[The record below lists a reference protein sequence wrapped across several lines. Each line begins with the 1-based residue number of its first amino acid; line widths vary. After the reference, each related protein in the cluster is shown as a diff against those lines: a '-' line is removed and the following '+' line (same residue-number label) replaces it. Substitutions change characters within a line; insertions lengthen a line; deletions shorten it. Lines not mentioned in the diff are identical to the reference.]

1 MKKLKVV
8 EIDQIGEKK
17 DMAYIKFGNYEP
29 QREIVVSDQKNGNFM
44 KHIYK
49 FLNGYGASVI
59 QSEYSYGHEYGLYE
73 LAVLKDGELCYSTP
87 ITGDI
92 IGYLTADDVT
102 EYLQQIEKL
111 PDLQKEKITWNKS
124 E

>member
-1 MKKLKVV
+1 MS
-8 EIDQIGEKK
+8 I
-17 DMAYIKFGNYEP
+17 IKFGKYEP
-29 QREIVVSDQKNGNFM
+29 RREVVVIDRKSGNSM
-44 KHIYK
+44 QHIYK

-59 QSEYSYGHEYGLYE
+59 QSKYSYGHEYGLYE

-92 IGYLTADDVT
+92 IGYLTADKVT
-102 EYLQQIEKL
+102 EHLQRIEEL
-111 PDLQKEKITWNKS
+111 PKEG

>member
-1 MKKLKVV
+1 MT
-8 EIDQIGEKK
+8 
-17 DMAYIKFGNYEP
+17 YIIFGKYEP
-29 QREIVVSDQKNGNFM
+29 QQEVIISDQKNGNSM

-59 QSEYSYGHEYGLYE
+59 QSEYSYGHEDGLYE

-92 IGYLTADDVT
+92 IGYLTADEVA
-102 EYLQQIEKL
+102 EHLSRIEKL
-111 PDLQKEKITWNKS
+111 PKEG